1 MIKDQIVKGN
11 LQDFQKKF
19 NLNSLNEDDAFEHYA
34 NYLLFQ
40 RFNSEIFEDS
50 DYLNQ
55 INVDNGQI
63 FGIDGIGF
71 LMNNTFVF
79 NEDNIENFKKTSQKL
94 PTINA
99 DIVFTQAKT
108 SPKFD
113 SGELLKF
120 ITAVK
125 DFLSDSVGVQKLE
138 GIEKFRKL
146 KKVFLEYDTLNCINK
161 TNGPNCYLY
170 FVSTGKNAEDPVLN
184 QIIYSQE
191 NELKEAFPIYRNIKI
206 QLISRDELIKYYQ
219 EYQNQVE
226 TTVEFKERV
235 DLGEIKGVGKAF
247 LGFIKATEFMKLIT
261 DENENFRRNIFYEN
275 VRDFK
280 GEENKVN
287 SDISETIKNQDFK
300 DKFVLLNNGVTIVAK
315 LVDTN
320 FQGGVVKISNYQIVN
335 GCQTSNVLYLNR
347 KDISDKIVISL
358 KLIECLDNDITSE
371 ITKGTNNQ
379 NPVPEEAFVA
389 LEKFP
394 KTLQAFFDN
403 ISKEAPEKLYY
414 ERRSKEYDYI
424 QPIISQ
430 TRIFHLHKLIRAT
443 IAMFLDQP
451 HSCHR
456 YAGELYRAIKSPILG
471 SEKKLFS
478 ENQSPYPYYTSCYLW
493 YVIEELFNN
502 GDVYK
507 KYKPY
512 KFHLMYSIKIL
523 TEKNK
528 LLGFDRINDTEKY
541 CKTILSEIW
550 QHDKIKKLIVISC
563 SAIELTI
570 DNTKNIPYDLKPR
583 SSEFTQKLYEQ
594 LIIKRKNIEE

>member
-403 ISKEAPEKLYY
+403 ISKEAPEK
-414 ERRSKEYDYI
+414 
-424 QPIISQ
+424 
-430 TRIFHLHKLIRAT
+430 
-443 IAMFLDQP
+443 
-451 HSCHR
+451 
-456 YAGELYRAIKSPILG
+456 
-471 SEKKLFS
+471 
-478 ENQSPYPYYTSCYLW
+478 
-493 YVIEELFNN
+493 
-502 GDVYK
+502 
-507 KYKPY
+507 
-512 KFHLMYSIKIL
+512 
-523 TEKNK
+523 
-528 LLGFDRINDTEKY
+528 
-541 CKTILSEIW
+541 
-550 QHDKIKKLIVISC
+550 
-563 SAIELTI
+563 
-570 DNTKNIPYDLKPR
+570 
-583 SSEFTQKLYEQ
+583 
-594 LIIKRKNIEE
+594 